1 MKVRLKDIAK
11 EVGVSIAAVSQVLN
25 DKPIRITEEK
35 KQQIKRLAAEN
46 NYTPNAA
53 AKSLVLKKTNTI
65 GLIIPDIN
73 NPFFANLAKVLEDLL
88 RKQGYLL
95 ILVNSDDKADVE
107 KELMQLLI
115 DRNVDALII
124 ALSTESY
131 ADEVQTKERLK
142 KLSVPIVLVDR
153 GIDNFEVDQVFY
165 NNRHGGYIAACE
177 LIKKGHKK
185 IGTMMNPD
193 KNINCVYRYQG
204 YLDALKEFGL
214 QRKDSWHVVTKFQFE
229 DAYEKADILLKN
241 REVTGIVAGN
251 DLIALGI
258 MKRAKEL
265 GIKVPEDVSI
275 VGYDNLVLN
284 DLLEVSLTSVEQDVN
299 DLGEKTVFALMN
311 AISGQKP
318 RYVQLTPRLI
328 KKNSVSKRVSQ

>member
-153 GIDNFEVDQVFY
+153 GIDNFEVDQVLS
-165 NNRHGGYIAACE
+165 
-177 LIKKGHKK
+177 LIH
-185 IGTMMNPD
+185 I
-193 KNINCVYRYQG
+193 
-204 YLDALKEFGL
+204 
-214 QRKDSWHVVTKFQFE
+214 
-229 DAYEKADILLKN
+229 
-241 REVTGIVAGN
+241 
-251 DLIALGI
+251 
-258 MKRAKEL
+258 
-265 GIKVPEDVSI
+265 
-275 VGYDNLVLN
+275 
-284 DLLEVSLTSVEQDVN
+284 
-299 DLGEKTVFALMN
+299 
-311 AISGQKP
+311 
-318 RYVQLTPRLI
+318 
-328 KKNSVSKRVSQ
+328 